1 MVTPRRNSMDSLE
14 VDKEEVFEVVNN
26 KDYVDNDIMLDEQE

>member
-1 MVTPRRNSMDSLE
+1 MDSLE